1 MTRQEKGYL
10 LIQVTRWTGL
20 TVCVYFVY
28 FIQEL
33 NGKKT
38 SSYDKNG
45 LKITVNSDFQVRSD
59 FKAFDAK

>member
-20 TVCVYFVY
+20 TVRVYFVY

-33 NGKKT
+33 NGIKT
-38 SSYDKNG
+38 SS
-45 LKITVNSDFQVRSD
+45 
-59 FKAFDAK
+59 